1 MSILVWNVRGM
12 NKKGRRKDAK
22 DHFKS
27 LSPSILA
34 LVETK
39 VKLNKLDGLKCCV
52 PHNWPS
58 KRQLSSVIPRKNWI
72 AWNPDIW
79 ICNVYVVSIQHIT
92 LQVKNKG
99 GLEGYITI
107 VYGLNTI
114 GERIK
119 LWRTLE

>member
-1 MSILVWNVRGM
+1 MLKITLNHYLLVFWPWLKLKSNSTSLMDLNVVFHITGPP
-12 NKKGRRKDAK
+12 NDNF
-22 DHFKS
+22 H
-27 LSPSILA
+27 
-34 LVETK
+34 
-39 VKLNKLDGLKCCV
+39 
-52 PHNWPS
+52 
-58 KRQLSSVIPRKNWI
+58 LSSQGRIWI

>member
-1 MSILVWNVRGM
+1 MSILLWNVRGM
-12 NKKGRRKDAK
+12 TKKGRRKDAK

-58 KRQLSSVIPRKNWI
+58 NDNFHLSSQGRIGLHGTQISGFAMFMLFLFNISLFKLKTRE
-72 AWNPDIW
+72 D
-79 ICNVYVVSIQHIT
+79 C
-92 LQVKNKG
+92 KG
-99 GLEGYITI
+99 I
-107 VYGLNTI
+107 
-114 GERIK
+114 
-119 LWRTLE
+119 